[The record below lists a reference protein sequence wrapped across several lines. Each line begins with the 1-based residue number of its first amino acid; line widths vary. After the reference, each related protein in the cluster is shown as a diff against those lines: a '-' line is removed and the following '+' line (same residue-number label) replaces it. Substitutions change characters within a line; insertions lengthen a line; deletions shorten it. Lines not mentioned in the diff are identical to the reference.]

1 MEEIKG
7 LIKNKT
13 FEKLYKNS
21 SRSSGAWILTFSVV
35 ATAIYSLQR
44 LGVSL
49 PIWINN
55 YVNDF
60 LCMPIVLFVCQ
71 FGIRKIKRN
80 NNIRLSLPI
89 MLSLS
94 LYYAIYFEY
103 FLPKV
108 SLRYTADPIDVLLYF
123 IGALFFYVIEKRSI
137 YRR

>member
-1 MEEIKG
+1 MEKIKG
-7 LIKNKT
+7 MVKYRT
-13 FEKLYKNS
+13 FEVLYRNGLK
-21 SRSSGAWILTFSVV
+21 SSGPWILIFSIV
-35 ATAIYSLQR
+35 ATTIYSLQR

-60 LCMPIVLFVCQ
+60 LCMPIVLFLCQ
-71 FGIRKIKRN
+71 LGIRKIKRN

-103 FLPKV
+103 FLPKFN
-108 SLRYTADPIDVLLYF
+108 LRYTADPLDVFLYF
-123 IGALFFYVIEKRSI
+123 MGTLFFYLMENRSAF
-137 YRR
+137 RR